1 MRVLLVSGHFQPAWE
16 WGGVVSTTWELSRA
30 LVQAGVEV
38 TVLATDAAMQ
48 PPAQPT
54 PVDRVEEGVRIVT
67 CRVLGGRCLGMA
79 NRMAISPETLWRAAR
94 WVRWADLVHINGVWS
109 PHVAQVWAVARLL
122 RKPYLVSPHGNLERY
137 SLGQSQLRKRIF
149 MALYSRRIL
158 TGARAIHYTV
168 HNEHHEAPA
177 WLQPTPAVV
186 VPCVVKSLDPGDG
199 ARFRQRLGL
208 DPGDRLLGMV
218 GRIHKKK
225 GFDMI
230 LPAMAAARAKGPS
243 RLVVV
248 GPDEG
253 GYLNEVEQMIRAHEL
268 SDRVTFTG
276 MLGGQELADAYA
288 GLDALVLPSYEENF
302 GMVVVE
308 AAAQG
313 TPVIVSEPVGLR
325 DWVAERGVGEV
336 LPMDPKEWIAFL
348 ERVSREYIR
357 DNWQQNELREEAR
370 ERFSLSSVGRQ
381 MAETY
386 ERLAQS

>member
-1 MRVLLVSGHFQPAWE
+1 MGRRDLLG
-16 WGGVVSTTWELSRA
+16 
-30 LVQAGVEV
+30 
-38 TVLATDAAMQ
+38 AA
-48 PPAQPT
+48 
-54 PVDRVEEGVRIVT
+54 
-67 CRVLGGRCLGMA
+67 
-79 NRMAISPETLWRAAR
+79 
-94 WVRWADLVHINGVWS
+94 
-109 PHVAQVWAVARLL
+109 
-122 RKPYLVSPHGNLERY
+122 
-137 SLGQSQLRKRIF
+137 
-149 MALYSRRIL
+149 
-158 TGARAIHYTV
+158 AIHFT
-168 HNEHHEAPA
+168 APQEVETA
-177 WLQPTPAVV
+177 PVWLRDAGNSVIVPNAVEI
-186 VPCVVKSLDPGDG
+186 SHDG
-199 ARFRQRLGL
+199 EGQRFRQKIGAA
-208 DPGDRLLGMV
+208 GDETLLGMV